1 MATFVEVLADLR
13 AAGLS
18 LRRAWPRTDGHLLLD
33 LDDLEPGEECAGE
46 PDRGDSGSRVAGQW
60 FADADIA
67 TKVAGG
73 TEGAR
78 RHGRVVLQPAGADRR
93 LCELAAL
100 LRRPGARLVAHRPER
115 RAVVALDGGALFA
128 KLVPRRRL
136 GRLHHAAHR
145 ANQLPIR
152 TPRVLS
158 DGVEDALVTKALP
171 GTPLSELLS
180 GPRAAEALYAVGAA
194 LAQLHRCPALAGS
207 TLHGAR
213 DEVAVTTRWEDWARA
228 YGLPVGVPEDSI
240 PSATPDL
247 RVIHRDLHD
256 GQILLAAGP
265 DGGFHPAGV
274 GLLDFD
280 LIAAGDP
287 ALDLANL
294 IEHLLLRE
302 RQGILADAGSA
313 VGALLDGYHPDQDV
327 LGRVIPYRALT
338 ARRLAA
344 LYGFRP
350 LNLAT

>member
-1 MATFVEVLADLR
+1 MARFDEVLADLS

-46 PDRGDSGSRVAGQW
+46 SDRGESGNRVAGQW

-67 TKVAGG
+67 TKVASA

-93 LCELAAL
+93 LGGLAAL
-100 LRRPGARLVAHRPER
+100 LCRPGTRLVAHRPER
-115 RAVVALDGGALFA
+115 RAVVALDGGARFA

-158 DGVEDALVTKALP
+158 EGAEDALVTGALP
-171 GTPLSELLS
+171 GTPLPELLG

-207 TLHGAR
+207 TVHGPS
-213 DEVAVTTRWEDWARA
+213 DEVAVTTRWEDWARV
-228 YGLPVGVPEDSI
+228 YGLPIGVPEDSI
-240 PSATPDL
+240 PSAGDPSGSARRPDPARCRTGRRL
-247 RVIHRDLHD
+247 PPGRRRTARFRSDRRRRPRSRPGEPDRASAAPGASRRPRRRRICGRGLARWVPPGQRCAWQSNPLPGAD
-256 GQILLAAGP
+256 GA
-265 DGGFHPAGV
+265 PAGSPV
-274 GLLDFD
+274 RLSATESCD
-280 LIAAGDP
+280 LM
-287 ALDLANL
+287 
-294 IEHLLLRE
+294 
-302 RQGILADAGSA
+302 S
-313 VGALLDGYHPDQDV
+313 
-327 LGRVIPYRALT
+327 
-338 ARRLAA
+338 
-344 LYGFRP
+344 
-350 LNLAT
+350 